1 MNKQQIERLKR
12 ESEEAWRF
20 VMSNNQGRLVIREI
34 LQLCGYGQSPFN
46 GATNQ
51 TIKNVGMQDVGNLMV
66 NKIKGLAFGS
76 YITMLTEESE
86 SD

>member
-1 MNKQQIERLKR
+1 MNKQQIEKLRR
-12 ESEEAWRF
+12 ESDEAWRF

-66 NKIKGLAFGS
+66 NKIKSLAFGS